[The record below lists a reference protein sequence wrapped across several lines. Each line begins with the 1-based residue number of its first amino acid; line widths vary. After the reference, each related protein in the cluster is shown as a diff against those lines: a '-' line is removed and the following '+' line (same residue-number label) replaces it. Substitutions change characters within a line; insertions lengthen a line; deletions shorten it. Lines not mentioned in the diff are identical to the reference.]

1 MKRAATMTLVSVVSA
16 VVVALTAS
24 TALAGKIGYIEDFS
38 LAEDR
43 TKPLK
48 QLIPG
53 TEDYYY
59 YHCLHY
65 LNIGRFDQ
73 VEKLLPIWIKRYKQ
87 TGRVQEIQN
96 RLALLR
102 YDDNPV
108 KSLEFIRRRLGLRF
122 NHQREV
128 VRKPQLPTSLKQNLI
143 SRRALTARALRN
155 YRNLR
160 GFEDSALEWLAATN
174 LNDMRRRHLLQRLKR
189 PDVSGMV
196 RLVIDDLN
204 YKPSGGFGSHKIH
217 RQMLRSQLDE
227 LAKRKAILLKET
239 HFINT
244 YLTKLQPGADEDRR
258 HDQKVI
264 GLHLDRMWSFVKD
277 LVPAHNSLKAHV
289 LYHKLVFDRAGG
301 VYNKRLF
308 MTYVKLPRPVGY
320 MDREYLRRVESRR
333 WRVNLSADFRRYT
346 LLPPVRN
353 DEPLVRSYLMHFFVK
368 EDDYKPY
375 MEYVN
380 DIYLKE
386 CFAETKITGGIGDPE
401 TWYSLL
407 PPAKYKALKERV
419 DIDFAYTNKKL
430 FGADHRVHLDLDIKN
445 VETLIVKV
453 YEINALNYYRERL
466 REVDTTINL
475 DGLVANHE
483 KVHKLAGVKDRPL
496 LRVRRGF
503 DFPQIGD
510 RGMYVI
516 EFIGNGKSSRALV
529 RKGKLRY
536 LSRTSVAGHVF
547 TVLDEAHRKVNNA
560 RLWVAGHEYAPGKD
574 GTITVPFTNRRGRQ
588 KIILIRDK
596 FASLDEFGHETENY
610 RLRAGIHVEREAL
623 LKGKKAAVVVRPAL
637 YLNGTPITLSILE
650 EVTLVI
656 RSVDHDGVATSKEV
670 SDFKLFEDR
679 ESVYEFNV
687 PDRLSS
693 IRFTLKAKVKNL
705 SRSKKENVSAM
716 AAFSLNGI
724 DRVHKVED
732 LHLSHVARRWVV
744 DLLGKTGEIK
754 PERPVWIEC
763 KHRDFRRT
771 VHASLQSD
779 PAGRVDLGALK
790 DIVWV
795 LARGP
800 EGTSHKWHLPK
811 DGRSYP
817 ANVNGKVGQ
826 AIHIAYMGTA
836 KAAKRAELSLLETR
850 GGTFVKDWFGSLKI
864 EGGFLLVDDLP
875 AGDYDLRIKPDG
887 PTIRVRLTGGDVDH
901 RYVLSDNRHLEVKNP
916 LPLQITS
923 VKADKD
929 KVTISLANATRFA
942 RVHVAAVRFAPRY
955 PIVGD
960 LGAIPFAE
968 PQMVGVGKL
977 DSVYVAGR
985 DIGDEYRYIIDRRYA
1000 RKFAGNMLK
1009 RAGLLLNPWAIR
1021 TTEAGRQVARRGGRY
1036 ARKGKGAAAK
1046 RLSAFGRAAGAPRG
1060 DNFAN
1065 LDFLAEQGVLL
1076 RHLRPDKKGEVT
1088 IDRKD
1093 LGGHQQIHVLAADPQ
1108 NSVYRELALDEIER
1122 KVRDLRLIRIFDPG
1136 KHFAEQK
1143 QITPVR
1149 KGGKLVIENIDTSN
1163 FEAYDSLARVY
1174 ALYVTLSR
1182 NPTLVE
1188 FSFIL
1193 NWPKMKPEQKR
1204 EKYSKYACH
1213 ELNFFLYKKDPEFFQ
1228 AVVLPYLRN
1237 KKDKTFMDHWLIGAD
1252 RRKLSGYLKPW
1263 AHAQLNIVERTLL
1276 AQRIDDERRHTK
1288 RAVKDLFDLIPPN
1301 IDRFNHLFR
1310 TALKGRA
1317 LDTADAYGFRD
1328 AKAADKL
1335 LRDSLVRRL
1344 ESRLEPGGLRHIT
1357 AGRARGKAPA
1367 PSVAARP
1374 AKPSAEG
1381 AEMPAERLKE
1391 AKAKAAK
1398 RELDRAEAEDR
1409 PADEEYFKADLDR
1422 RERVRQLYRKLEKTK
1437 EWVENNYYHLPIE
1450 RQNAALVT
1458 VNPFWNDYAAYD
1470 GDGPFLSAN
1479 LAEAS
1484 RNFPEMMLALAVLD
1498 LPFEPEKHKTEH
1510 KAGAFTLQ
1518 TGSDTVVFHKEIK
1531 EAAPLAEKLPILV
1544 SQNFFRHGYRYRHVN
1559 NERLDKFV
1567 TDEFLSGVVYGCHLV
1582 ITNPTSSRQKLEV
1595 LLQIP
1600 QGAMPVARGKYT
1612 RSVRVDLKAYHTET
1626 LEYYFYFP
1634 HIGERPHYP
1643 IHVGKN
1649 ERYVVSAPAVTLKV
1663 VAKLSKIDK
1672 ASWDYISQH
1681 ATDKQ
1686 VIDYMKAHN
1695 LNRIDLRKIA
1705 WRVKDK
1711 DKEEYFKRVIAI
1723 LNERHVYNHTL
1734 FSYGIRH
1741 THVPAIR
1748 EFLQHCNSFVKQT
1761 GEYIDSVLLTIDPV
1775 IRRSYQHMEYFPLVN
1790 ARAHRLGRRRKI
1802 VNERL
1807 SQQYHRLLKV
1817 LGYRPKLD
1825 DDDLMAVTYYMLLQD
1840 RVEDGLGFFGRVN
1853 AGKLATL
1860 LQYDYFKAYVDFF
1873 NDRPKAAR
1881 KIVEKYKDYPV
1892 DRWRNLFAAAAV
1904 QLDEIEGKPA
1914 KVIDKEDRTQIQTGL
1929 ADTAPSFDFKV
1940 ENKEIT
1946 LNYQNLK
1953 QVRVN
1958 YYRMDIELLFSRNPF
1973 VQTRKGQ
1980 FSYIRPNA
1988 TAEVKLPE
1996 KDKTHTFDL
2005 PEKFHNS
2012 NVLVEIIA
2020 GGVKRSQ
2027 AYYSHSLALQ
2037 MIENYGQVRVT
2048 DAKAGK
2054 PLAKTYVKVYARM
2067 RGGRVRFHK
2076 DGYTDLRGRFD
2087 YTSLNTGELDA
2098 VEKFSLLIFSDT
2110 HGAVVREA
2118 SPPKR

>member
-1 MKRAATMTLVSVVSA
+1 MKRAAMMMLTVM
-16 VVVALTAS
+16 LTAS
-24 TALAGKIGYIEDFS
+24 MALAGKIGYIEDFS

-43 TKPLK
+43 AKPLK

-65 LNIGRFDQ
+65 LNIRRFDQ
-73 VEKLLPIWIKRYKQ
+73 VENLLPLWIKRYKH
-87 TGRVQEIQN
+87 TGRVREIRN
-96 RLALLR
+96 RLALLT
-102 YDDNPV
+102 YDHNPA
-108 KSLEFIRRRLGLRF
+108 KSLEFIRWRLGLHF
-122 NHQREV
+122 NHQRQV
-128 VRKPQLPTSLKQNLI
+128 VRKPQLPTKLKQNLI
-143 SRRALTARALRN
+143 SRRTLTARARRN
-155 YRNLR
+155 YRNLQ
-160 GFEDSALEWLAATN
+160 GFEDSALQWLAGMA
-174 LNDMRRRHLLQRLKR
+174 LDDIERRHLLQRLKR
-189 PDVSGMV
+189 PDVSRLV

-204 YKPSGGFGSHKIH
+204 YKDSRGFGSHSIH

-227 LAKRKAILLKET
+227 LVRRKSILLKQT
-239 HFINT
+239 HFINA

-258 HDQKVI
+258 HDRKVI
-264 GLHLDRMWSFVKD
+264 GAHLDTMWSFVRR

-289 LYHKLVFDRAGG
+289 LYHKLVFDRARG
-301 VYNKRLF
+301 VYDKRLF

-333 WRVNLSADFRRYT
+333 WRVNLNADFRRYT

-430 FGADHRVHLDLDIKN
+430 FRTDDDRVHLDLDIKN

-453 YEINALNYYRERL
+453 YEINALNYYRERR

-503 DFPQIGD
+503 DFPQIPK

-547 TVLDEAHRKVNNA
+547 TVLDESHRKVNDA
-560 RLWVAGHEYAPGKD
+560 RLWVAGHEYAPDKD
-574 GTITVPFTNRRGRQ
+574 GTITVPFTNSRGPQ
-588 KIILIRDK
+588 KIILIRGD
-596 FASLDEFGHETENY
+596 FASLDEFSHETENY

-623 LKGKKAAVVVRPAL
+623 LKGKKAAVVIRPAL
-637 YLNGTPITLSILE
+637 YVNGTPVALSILE

-670 SDFKLFEDR
+670 ADFKLFEDR

-705 SRSKKENVSAM
+705 SRNKKENVAAM

-732 LHLSHVARRWVV
+732 LHLSHVAGRWVV

-754 PERPVWIEC
+754 PERPVWIWC
-763 KHRDFRRT
+763 KHRDFRQT

-779 PAGRVDLGALK
+779 RAGRVDLGPLK

-795 LARGP
+795 RARGP
-800 EGTSHKWHLPK
+800 EGTSHTWHLPR

-817 ANVNGKVGQ
+817 ANVNGKVGE

-836 KAAKRAELSLLETR
+836 KAATRAELSLLETR

-864 EGGFLLVDDLP
+864 RGGFLLVDDLP

-887 PTIRVRLTGGDVDH
+887 PTIRVRLTGGNLRR

-916 LPLQITS
+916 RPLQITS

-929 KVTISLANATRFA
+929 KVTIRLANATKFA
-942 RVHVAAVRFAPRY
+942 RVHVAAVRFAPQY
-955 PIVGD
+955 PIVGG

-968 PQMVGVGKL
+968 PQVVGVGKL

-985 DIGDEYRYIIDRRYA
+985 DIGDEYRYIIERRYA

-1021 TTEAGRQVARRGGRY
+1021 TTKGGRQVAARGGRY
-1036 ARKGKGAAAK
+1036 ARKGKAAAAK
-1046 RLSAFGRAAGAPRG
+1046 RFLAFTAGPAGKRG

-1076 RHLRPDKKGEVT
+1076 RNLRPDKNGVVT

-1093 LGGHQQIHVLAADPQ
+1093 LGSHQQIHILAADPL
-1108 NSVYRELALDEIER
+1108 NTVWRELALAEIARE
-1122 KVRDLRLIRIFDPG
+1122 VRDLRLIRIFDPA
-1136 KHFAEQK
+1136 KHFTEQK
-1143 QITPVR
+1143 QVTPVR

-1193 NWPKMKPEQKR
+1193 NWPKMKLEQKR

-1213 ELNFFLYKKDPEFFQ
+1213 ELNFFLYNKDRDFFN

-1263 AHAQLNIVERTLL
+1263 AHAQLNIVERILL
-1276 AQRIDDERRHTK
+1276 GRRIRRERPHTR

-1317 LDTADAYGFRD
+1317 LEVADAYGFRG
-1328 AKAADKL
+1328 AKLATKL
-1335 LRDSLVRRL
+1335 LRDA
-1344 ESRLEPGGLRHIT
+1344 EAKGEFMSRLGAVGGLANGPGT
-1357 AGRARGKAPA
+1357 RAARRKAPA
-1367 PSVAARP
+1367 LTPP
-1374 AKPSAEG
+1374 GP
-1381 AEMPAERLKE
+1381 
-1391 AKAKAAK
+1391 AKAKEAA
-1398 RELDRAEAEDR
+1398 AETLRR
-1409 PADEEYFKADLDR
+1409 PAEEAKKRLGKDEAQGIPLAELAHFDADDLAR
-1422 RERVRQLYRKLEKTK
+1422 RERVRQLYRKLDKTK

-1450 RQNAALVT
+1450 RQNASLIT
-1458 VNPFWNDYAAYD
+1458 VNPFWNDYAAHD

-1544 SQNFFRHGYRYRHVN
+1544 SQNFFRHGDRYRHVN

-1612 RSVRVDLKAYHTET
+1612 RSVRVDLQAYHTKT

-1634 HIGERPHYP
+1634 RIGERPHYP

-1649 ERYVVSAPAVTLKV
+1649 EKYVVSAPAVTLKV

-1681 ATDKQ
+1681 GTAEQ
-1686 VIDYMKAHN
+1686 VIGYMNAHN
-1695 LNRIDLRKIA
+1695 LNRINLARIA

-1711 DKEEYFKRVIAI
+1711 EYFQQVIAI
-1723 LNERHVYNHTL
+1723 LSRRHVYNHTL
-1734 FSYGIRH
+1734 FSYGIKH
-1741 THVPAIR
+1741 TEVPAIR

-1853 AGKLATL
+1853 ARKLATG
-1860 LQYDYFKAYVDFF
+1860 LQYDYFTAYVDFF

-1881 KIVEKYKDYPV
+1881 KIVDKYKDYPV
-1892 DRWRNLFAAAAV
+1892 DRWRNLFAAAAG
-1904 QLDEIEGKPA
+1904 QLDEIEGKAA

-1940 ENKEIT
+1940 EKREIT

-1958 YYRMDIELLFSRNPF
+1958 YYLMDIELLFSRNPF

-1988 TAEVKLPE
+1988 TAEVKLRE
-1996 KDKTHTFDL
+1996 KAKTRTFRL
-2005 PEKFHNS
+2005 PAEFRNS
-2012 NVLVEIIA
+2012 NVLVEIVA

-2067 RGGRVRFHK
+2067 RGGRVRFYK